1 MTGTVKAPKL
11 LLTSSPPAPQDEVLS
26 RLLFDKGVSQLG
38 PLEAVQLADSA
49 TQLMG
54 IGGSAGLVD
63 RIRRTLGVD
72 RLGVTSTGTANP
84 LNPAGGGKAAPSG
97 KSGKSSGLGSALEAG
112 RYVSRDVYL
121 GVQQGLTADSS
132 RAKVEVGI
140 TDALQA
146 EVGVGVRADP
156 QVGVKLQWDY

>member
-1 MTGTVKAPKL
+1 
-11 LLTSSPPAPQDEVLS
+11 
-26 RLLFDKGVSQLG
+26 
-38 PLEAVQLADSA
+38 
-49 TQLMG
+49 MG

-72 RLGVTSTGTANP
+72 RLGVTSTGTAKP
-84 LNPAGGGKAAPSG
+84 LNPASG
-97 KSGKSSGLGSALEAG
+97 TKTPATTTGSKTNGKSSGLGSALEAG

-121 GVQQGLTADSS
+121 GVQQGLTTDSS

-140 TDALQA
+140 ADNVQA

-156 QVGVKLQWDY
+156 EVGLKLQWDY

>member
-1 MTGTVKAPKL
+1 
-11 LLTSSPPAPQDEVLS
+11 
-26 RLLFDKGVSQLG
+26 
-38 PLEAVQLADSA
+38 
-49 TQLMG
+49 MG
-54 IGGSAGLVD
+54 I
-63 RIRRTLGVD
+63 I
-72 RLGVTSTGTANP
+72 TANP
-84 LNPAGGGKAAPSG
+84 LNPASGAKQPAGTGKAN
-97 KSGKSSGLGSALEAG
+97 GKSSGLGSALEAG

-140 TDALQA
+140 TDNIQA